1 VHAAE
6 MSAVRIGFVIAWATL
21 AMAGV
26 GFFQQGSNA
35 NLKRRWY
42 PWYISLSWVVVVSY
56 LCYFAPSWG
65 VLMLALFAITP
76 LFIVSIRTTRFCE
89 VCGAPSRKKK
99 VLFNKPMSCSRCGA
113 CFHGW

>member
-1 VHAAE
+1 MQTSE

-56 LCYFAPSWG
+56 LCYFA
-65 VLMLALFAITP
+65 
-76 LFIVSIRTTRFCE
+76 RFCE